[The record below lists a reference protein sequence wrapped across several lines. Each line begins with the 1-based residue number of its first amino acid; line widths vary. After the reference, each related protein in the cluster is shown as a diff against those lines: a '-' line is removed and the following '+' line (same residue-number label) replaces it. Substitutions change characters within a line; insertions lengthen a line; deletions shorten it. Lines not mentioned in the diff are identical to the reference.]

1 MWVSLKSLR
10 EDFPKP
16 LRASVSFPFHVLI
29 SVIIITTKNKTPL
42 SWEKYLTLQL
52 NLANIFSWSI
62 CLSTL
67 FMEFSAI
74 PNQSLIL
81 ISQSCQ
87 IRGKNNHI
95 LSNFFGFGTNGPW
108 AFTVRFYHSPQ
119 PNTTL
124 SSLGLYHQGSGF
136 GFFLKSFCIK
146 PSM

>member
-1 MWVSLKSLR
+1 
-10 EDFPKP
+10 
-16 LRASVSFPFHVLI
+16 
-29 SVIIITTKNKTPL
+29 
-42 SWEKYLTLQL
+42 
-52 NLANIFSWSI
+52 
-62 CLSTL
+62 
-67 FMEFSAI
+67 MEFSAI

-136 GFFLKSFCIK
+136 GFFFNALLHKTKHVEDTIRKGKSQISVFNHLVNQ
-146 PSM
+146 SSNL